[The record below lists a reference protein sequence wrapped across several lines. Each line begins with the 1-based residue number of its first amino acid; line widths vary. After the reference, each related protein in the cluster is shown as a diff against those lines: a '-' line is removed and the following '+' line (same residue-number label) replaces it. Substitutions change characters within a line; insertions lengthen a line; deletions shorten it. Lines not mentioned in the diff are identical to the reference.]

1 MSYRPKLS
9 DEIIEVVDEFRKD
22 TDQSFSGR
30 NKAIEYLVK
39 KGIEFEERQSSEE
52 LTQGQRDEVKKLIE
66 KFKST
71 D

>member
-9 DEIIEVVDEFRKD
+9 DEIIEVIDEFRKD

-30 NKAIEYLVK
+30 NKAIEYLVE
-39 KGIEFEERQSSEE
+39 KGIKLEERQSSEE
-52 LTQGQRDEVKKLIE
+52 LTKGQRDEVRRLIE
-66 KFKST
+66 KFEST